1 LGLIDNWLLHIRDI
15 YFKHGNALSEL
26 EPDDRLNKL
35 CELNVMEQV
44 YNLGHSTV
52 MRSAWKRGQNI
63 TLHGWVYGLQD
74 GRLRDLDVTS
84 TSREVLEQRYHR
96 GVATLIE
103 QPK

>member
-1 LGLIDNWLLHIRDI
+1 
-15 YFKHGNALSEL
+15 
-26 EPDDRLNKL
+26 
-35 CELNVMEQV
+35 
-44 YNLGHSTV
+44 V

-84 TSREVLEQRYHR
+84 TSREMLEQRYHR